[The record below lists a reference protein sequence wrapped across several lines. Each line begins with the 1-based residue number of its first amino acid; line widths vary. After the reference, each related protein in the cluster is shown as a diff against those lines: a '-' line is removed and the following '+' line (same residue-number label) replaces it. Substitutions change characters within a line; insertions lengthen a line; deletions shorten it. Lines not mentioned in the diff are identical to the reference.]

1 MQLLSLKLVTVIAE
15 SVVMD
20 ELARFG
26 LANGATGYTIS
37 EVTGRGARSHR
48 NVSLGGESRTS
59 KMEFVVP
66 RDVAETILTY
76 VSRQYVEHFACIAWM
91 ADVEV
96 VRGVDYAG

>member
-1 MQLLSLKLVTVIAE
+1 MQLLPLKLVAVIAE
-15 SVVMD
+15 SVIMD
-20 ELARFG
+20 ELARVG
-26 LANGATGYTIS
+26 IEQGASGYTIT

-59 KMEFVVP
+59 KIEFVVP
-66 RDVAETILTY
+66 RHVAESILTY

-96 VRGVDYAG
+96 VRGADYTG

>member
-1 MQLLSLKLVTVIAE
+1 MQLSSLKLVTVIAE

-26 LANGATGYTIS
+26 LASGASGYTIS
-37 EVTGRGARSHR
+37 HVTGRGARSQR

-66 RDVAETILTY
+66 REVAEKILAY

-96 VRGVDYAG
+96 VRGIDYAG